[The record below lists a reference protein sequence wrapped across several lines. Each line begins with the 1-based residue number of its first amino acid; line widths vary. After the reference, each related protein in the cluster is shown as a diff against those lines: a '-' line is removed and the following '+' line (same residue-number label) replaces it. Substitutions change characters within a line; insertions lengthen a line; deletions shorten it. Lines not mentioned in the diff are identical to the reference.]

1 MVNEL
6 LTPLQAGRKEA
17 VEAGT
22 PTNGHGGQAAH
33 KARRRYELGLLGKI
47 LRNDGGKRKILM
59 GPEEIKYLPLPF
71 EGGQGTGAIDQLPTG
86 LYEARRMAKH
96 FLLQAHQPRQLLGGF

>member
-22 PTNGHGGQAAH
+22 LANRHGGQAAH
-33 KARRRYELGLLGKI
+33 QARGRYELGLLGKI
-47 LRNDGGKRKILM
+47 LRNDGGKREIFM
-59 GPEEIKYLPLPF
+59 GPQEIEHLPLPF
-71 EGGQGTGAIDQLPTG
+71 EGGQ
-86 LYEARRMAKH
+86 
-96 FLLQAHQPRQLLGGF
+96 